1 MDFRFNLK
9 QKINS
14 EAFLK
19 VLKKEIKNGS
29 LQNIY
34 NTVKVDTGP
43 EVHKFTTSSAV
54 IIESS
59 IEIKKNNIYFSSY
72 FDNENSVNRYYDL
85 INFIFKIVFIKLIC
99 ESMKCYFFYSTFF

>member
-85 INFIFKIVFIKLIC
+85 INFISK
-99 ESMKCYFFYSTFF
+99 